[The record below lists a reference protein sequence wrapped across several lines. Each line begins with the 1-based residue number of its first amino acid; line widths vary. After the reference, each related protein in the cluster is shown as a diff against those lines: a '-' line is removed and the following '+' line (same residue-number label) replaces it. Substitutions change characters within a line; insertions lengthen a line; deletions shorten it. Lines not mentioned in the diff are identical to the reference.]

1 MRKKYVPDLPMVVQ
15 AEAEFI
21 GILGAAPRA
30 PQCYKELGGACASLA
45 RAREEGADAERL
57 REYGRARLKA
67 VETVRGYGLSGDP
80 SIDSA
85 FGRMESAAEAA
96 GAAKRR

>member
-1 MRKKYVPDLPMVVQ
+1 MRKYIPDLPMVV
-15 AEAEFI
+15 EAENAFI
-21 GILGAAPRA
+21 GLVGAAPRA

-45 RAREEGADAERL
+45 RAREEGADDKELRALGRNRFRAVEAV
-57 REYGRARLKA
+57 REYGRCGDRL
-67 VETVRGYGLSGDP
+67 L
-80 SIDSA
+80 DSA